1 MSDPGSAHDTRPLF
15 MIGVA
20 AELAGMHPQTLRIY
34 ERRGLVRPGRTP
46 KGTRLYSHSDIAR
59 LRAIQALS
67 EAGLNLA
74 GIERVM
80 ELERTLKEVQAR
92 LRQLEAELASQAEQ
106 ALREL
111 DQARRAMRAEIVHVP
126 RRPRTLA
133 PRIRPIVGPNNL

>member
-1 MSDPGSAHDTRPLF
+1 MSEPSGPYDTRPLF
-15 MIGVA
+15 MIGIA

-46 KGTRLYSHSDIAR
+46 KGTRLYSEADIAR

-80 ELERTLKEVQAR
+80 ELERMLTAAQVR
-92 LRQLEAELASQAEQ
+92 LRELEAELARQAEQ
-106 ALREL
+106 ALRDLEE
-111 DQARRAMRAEIVHVP
+111 ARRAMRAEIVHVP
-126 RRPRTLA
+126 ERSHALV
-133 PRIRPIVGPNNL
+133 PRIRPIINRIP